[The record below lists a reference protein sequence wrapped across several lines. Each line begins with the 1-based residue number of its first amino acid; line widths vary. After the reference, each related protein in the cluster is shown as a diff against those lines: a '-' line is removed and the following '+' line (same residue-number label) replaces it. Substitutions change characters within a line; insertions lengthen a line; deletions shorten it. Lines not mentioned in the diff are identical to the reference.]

1 MVKMLPGLLIS
12 SRDSNN
18 YFTKQDVVKPAEVL
32 GVNERTMEDWLEKMI
47 KQAAIM
53 RVTKSIYQKIT
64 HQIA

>member
-32 GVNERTMEDWLEKMI
+32 GVNERTMEDWFEKMI
-47 KQAAIM
+47 KQAAIV
-53 RVTKSIYQKIT
+53 RVTNGMYQKII